1 MDYMESTRVVEKFSD
16 GEFGTGELTE
26 ENLDLQMDA
35 NIQMELI
42 RGRNLLQKIQQE
54 QAAVDASIIACR
66 QQILELSE
74 PDTVATKENAAPPK
88 KMISAEATEN
98 NAKIHSIQGST
109 KT

>member
-66 QQILELSE
+66 QQILELHDNSLE
-74 PDTVATKENAAPPK
+74 RVKVSALTTVRTPTLTVGQRCADGVGPVG
-88 KMISAEATEN
+88 
-98 NAKIHSIQGST
+98 H
-109 KT
+109 